1 MGAHASP
8 KPHPSTQRLLADLQL
23 VDVLRIDLGLDREIV
38 RPRHHHH
45 DGVAGIV
52 PPGEQRVIVQDVTFA
67 VEAGTGVGVIGPSGS
82 GKSSSAPSDP
92 IAEIRPVGDQPV
104 TRSPRRRARHAQ
116 TRQRSNTANYVKH
129 AERHGRLPTSAT
141 EVLILVACRVNSV
154 RNARGL

>member
-1 MGAHASP
+1 M
-8 KPHPSTQRLLADLQL
+8 
-23 VDVLRIDLGLDREIV
+23 
-38 RPRHHHH
+38 
-45 DGVAGIV
+45 

-82 GKSSSAPSDP
+82 GKSSSAPSGP

-129 AERHGRLPTSAT
+129 AERHGRLPTSRDGSLDFGCLSREQRQKRSRTLGCAFGYSPDWMA
-141 EVLILVACRVNSV
+141 LSSRKRIAPSLLVSEITKR
-154 RNARGL
+154 ARP